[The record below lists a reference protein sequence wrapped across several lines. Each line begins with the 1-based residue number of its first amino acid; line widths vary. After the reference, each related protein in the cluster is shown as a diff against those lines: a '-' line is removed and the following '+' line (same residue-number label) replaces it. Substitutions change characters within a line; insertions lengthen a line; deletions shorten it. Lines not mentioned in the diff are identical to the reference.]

1 MVHQSKL
8 QNVIDALCVF
18 SYDIAGYSSE
28 HQASAL
34 YDVED
39 FLFRHA

>member
-8 QNVIDALCVF
+8 QNVIDALGVF

-28 HQASAL
+28 HQARAH